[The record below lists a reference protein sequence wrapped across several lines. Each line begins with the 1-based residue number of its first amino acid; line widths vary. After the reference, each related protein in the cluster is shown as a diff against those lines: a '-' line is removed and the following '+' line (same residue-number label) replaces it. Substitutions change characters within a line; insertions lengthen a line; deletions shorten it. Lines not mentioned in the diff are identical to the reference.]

1 MVGFLNRRMKQ
12 IVKQFLFRV
21 PMHLRARHIAI
32 DCDGLRLVENAI
44 REHYHTGWR
53 SESQYSE
60 QDYENDLNAHLIGR
74 LSRDRSRVI
83 PWLDAACQL
92 AGKRVL
98 EIGCGTGS
106 STIALSEQGARVT
119 GIDIDQGALQ
129 VARERCRVYGVEAD
143 FHSINSQQIRS
154 TLGECEFDVAI
165 FFACLEHMVM
175 EERLAALSDVWAML
189 PRGAFMVV
197 VETPNRL
204 WYFDDHTSQL
214 PFFHWLPDELAFQYS
229 RFSSR
234 ENFRELY
241 TELTATSKEH
251 FLRRGRG
258 VSYHEFEVALG
269 SVHKLN
275 VVSSLSTFDGF
286 RSALTKSKIAR
297 DYKSFLRQRSPG
309 IHEGF
314 CDPDLDLVLK
324 KVS

>member
-1 MVGFLNRRMKQ
+1 M
-12 IVKQFLFRV
+12 
-21 PMHLRARHIAI
+21 
-32 DCDGLRLVENAI
+32 
-44 REHYHTGWR
+44 
-53 SESQYSE
+53 
-60 QDYENDLNAHLIGR
+60 
-74 LSRDRSRVI
+74 
-83 PWLDAACQL
+83 
-92 AGKRVL
+92 
-98 EIGCGTGS
+98 
-106 STIALSEQGARVT
+106 T

-175 EERLAALSDVWAML
+175 EERLAALSDVWEML
-189 PRGAFMVV
+189 PMGAFMVV

-214 PFFHWLPDELAFQYS
+214 PFYHWLPDELAFQYS

-258 VSYHEFEVALG
+258 VSYHEFEVAIG
-269 SVHKLN
+269 QVHQLN

-286 RSALTKSKIAR
+286 RSAFTKSKIAR
-297 DYKSFLRQRSPG
+297 DYKSFLRRRARG